1 MGTMLKKKCLLI
13 DDDDDDRLIF
23 SSTINKYFPEFDLLS
38 FPSFEKGRVVMN
50 EIGNKDIS
58 IVFLDLNMPKTNG
71 LTALKELRSKES
83 SFDFPVV
90 IYSTSNNPDDVNE
103 CLKAGATAFITKP
116 SSIDELVQEIGVYL
130 KH

>member
-1 MGTMLKKKCLLI
+1 
-13 DDDDDDRLIF
+13 
-23 SSTINKYFPEFDLLS
+23 
-38 FPSFEKGRVVMN
+38 MN
-50 EIGNKDIS
+50 EIGSKDIS

-71 LTALKELRSKES
+71 LTALKELRSKEA

-90 IYSTSNNPDDVNE
+90 IYSTSNNPEDVNE

-116 SSIDELVQEIGVYL
+116 SSIDKLVQEIGVYL